1 MIVFNYKAIKR
12 IKKNRK
18 KTDKT
23 EKYFTQYTVDQRL
36 KIIADLIIN
45 RLIEKKDGGD
55 GNFNQM

>member
-1 MIVFNYKAIKR
+1 MKR

-18 KTDKT
+18 KTDKI

>member
-1 MIVFNYKAIKR
+1 MKR
-12 IKKNRK
+12 IRKIRK

-45 RLIEKKDGGD
+45 RLMEKRDGED
-55 GNFNQM
+55 GEFNKM

>member
-1 MIVFNYKAIKR
+1 MKR
-12 IKKNRK
+12 IRKIRK

-45 RLIEKKDGGD
+45 RLMEKRDGGD
-55 GNFNQM
+55 GDFNQM